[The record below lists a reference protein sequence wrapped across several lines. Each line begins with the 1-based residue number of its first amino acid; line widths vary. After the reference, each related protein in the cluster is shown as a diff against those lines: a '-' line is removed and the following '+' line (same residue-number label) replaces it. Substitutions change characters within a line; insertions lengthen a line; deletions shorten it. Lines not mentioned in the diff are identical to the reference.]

1 MARNRTTNLTRSC
14 SSRPAMRWCRST
26 TNSSGGTLNSVSSP
40 PRTTSQN
47 RARASGDSLSIR
59 PAISS
64 SIISSKGKG
73 PGHPEGYPSPGPCS
87 LLAAL
92 CLQQFGPHNL
102 DIMLGE
108 STRIVTGLQYRVVS
122 GLTRIQVN
130 EVAAFVRP
138 VERQVRILASDG
150 GELLSVECVLYRVS
164 LHIFLLV
171 VVSVRQWVGD
181 AERLLLCR
189 NTALYTP
196 VATSSYYA

>member
-1 MARNRTTNLTRSC
+1 MVRVFYGSSASSSLARAPRTELVPPAIASLSDPRSR
-14 SSRPAMRWCRST
+14 RP
-26 TNSSGGTLNSVSSP
+26 SSP
-40 PRTTSQN
+40 P
-47 RARASGDSLSIR
+47 
-59 PAISS
+59 
-64 SIISSKGKG
+64 KGKG

-102 DIMLGE
+102 DIVLGE
-108 STRIVTGLQYRVVS
+108 STRIVS

-189 NTALYTP
+189 NTA
-196 VATSSYYA
+196 

>member
-1 MARNRTTNLTRSC
+1 MVRVFYGSSASSSLARAPRTELVPPAIASLSDPRSR
-14 SSRPAMRWCRST
+14 RP
-26 TNSSGGTLNSVSSP
+26 SSP
-40 PRTTSQN
+40 P
-47 RARASGDSLSIR
+47 
-59 PAISS
+59 
-64 SIISSKGKG
+64 KGKG
-73 PGHPEGYPSPGPCS
+73 PGHPEGYLSPGPCS

-102 DIMLGE
+102 DIVLGE

-164 LHIFLLV
+164 LHIVLLV

-189 NTALYTP
+189 NTA
-196 VATSSYYA
+196 